1 MARREMPDTTDP
13 VLTLRIA
20 LDSPSTGTTVTVGS
34 QLDAA
39 GFKVGSTS
47 ARGLEVEGTRSQI
60 EQFFNT
66 RIDFVKDTPQFKGE
80 PLFDRLPEGGGY
92 RAYFPARPTYFP

>member
-1 MARREMPDTTDP
+1 VPNETDP

-20 LDSPSTGTTVTVGS
+20 LDSPSAGVSTTAGN

-39 GFKVGSTS
+39 GFKVESVS
-47 ARGLEVEGTRSQI
+47 PRGLLIAGARSLI

-66 RIDFVKDTPQFKGE
+66 RIDLKEKTPQFNGE
-80 PLFDRLPEGGGY
+80 PAFGRLPSGVSY
-92 RAYFPARPTYFP
+92 RAYFPKEPSYF